1 MPVSEKHLMSVKQ
14 SNPETAEEI
23 REQMR
28 QTRCHLQPEVNRI
41 VEDAQKLMDW
51 HYYMKRAP
59 WMMLGVAA
67 AVGYII
73 VPKRLHVMS
82 PDADELEKLSKK
94 QRLVVEPK
102 PKAESRTGPIASL
115 ASLAAMAALRAG
127 VGYAGQ
133 FIGKQI
139 EESSKSQQRS
149 QEPQQV
155 NS

>member
-1 MPVSEKHLMSVKQ
+1 MSVQQ
-14 SNPETAEEI
+14 SNPENAEQI

-67 AVGYII
+67 AVGYVL
-73 VPKRLHVMS
+73 VPKRLEVMS

-102 PKAESRTGPIASL
+102 PKANSRTGPIASL
-115 ASLAAMAALRAG
+115 AGFLAMTALRAG

-133 FIGKQI
+133 YIGKQI
-139 EESSKSQQRS
+139 EENSKSQQRS